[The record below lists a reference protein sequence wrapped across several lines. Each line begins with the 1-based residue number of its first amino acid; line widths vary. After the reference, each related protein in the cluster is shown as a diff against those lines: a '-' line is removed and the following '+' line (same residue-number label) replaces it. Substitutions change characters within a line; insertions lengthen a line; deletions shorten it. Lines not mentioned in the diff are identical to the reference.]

1 MRRPNLLAGKAP
13 ADGRWL
19 KEPAGKAFSG
29 APENGGLAGKELWLC
44 VAQVCLPARNFGY
57 ASTKFACRQGTSG
70 CAVTQGA
77 CRQGTRREH
86 KEGNC

>member
-57 ASTKFACRQGTSG
+57 ASPKSACRQGTL
-70 CAVTQGA
+70 VM
-77 CRQGTRREH
+77 RRPSLLAG
-86 KEGNC
+86 KELQVVR